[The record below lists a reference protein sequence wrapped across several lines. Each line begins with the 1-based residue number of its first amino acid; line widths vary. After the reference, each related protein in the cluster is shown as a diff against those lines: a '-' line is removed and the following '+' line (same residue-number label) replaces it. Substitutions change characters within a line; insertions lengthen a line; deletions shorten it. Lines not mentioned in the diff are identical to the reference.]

1 MPRPKRWDEIQQLL
15 LPETK
20 QKTVML
26 HIQYRSEV
34 SQQFL
39 ETRTSIPKNFKD
51 RRSTIG
57 IRGSRIEDRGLHG
70 KRSGLMVSAMDSTSR
85 GPVSRPDRDNALC
98 S

>member
-1 MPRPKRWDEIQQLL
+1 
-15 LPETK
+15 
-20 QKTVML
+20 ML
-26 HIQYRSEV
+26 HIQYHSEV

-70 KRSGLMVSAMDSTSR
+70 KRSGLMVSALDSTSR

>member
-1 MPRPKRWDEIQQLL
+1 
-15 LPETK
+15 
-20 QKTVML
+20 ML

-51 RRSTIG
+51 RRSRIG
-57 IRGSRIEDRGLHG
+57 IRGSRIEDCMG
-70 KRSGLMVSAMDSTSR
+70 SAVAKWSVCWTPR
-85 GPVSRPDRDNALC
+85 REVSRPDRDNALC